1 MNVGPPDTY
10 SHETRITEVAVM
22 FALEIVVLLVPLH
35 GVRPH
40 AVEVTFASFGFGA
53 TLYVIV
59 EPAFAIY
66 E

>member
-1 MNVGPPDTY
+1 
-10 SHETRITEVAVM
+10 M

-53 TLYVIV
+53 TLYVTV

>member
-1 MNVGPPDTY
+1 
-10 SHETRITEVAVM
+10 M
-22 FALEIVVLLVPLH
+22 FAFEIVVLLPAAAR
-35 GVRPH
+35 VRPH

-53 TLYVIV
+53 TLYVTV